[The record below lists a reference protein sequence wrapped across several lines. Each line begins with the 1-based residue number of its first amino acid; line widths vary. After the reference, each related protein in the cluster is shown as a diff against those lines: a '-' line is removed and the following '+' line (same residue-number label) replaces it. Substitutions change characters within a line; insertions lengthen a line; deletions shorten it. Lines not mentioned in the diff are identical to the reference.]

1 MNSFILFILSF
12 LILLL
17 FILSG
22 FSKIK
27 NINGTAKY
35 LKKNVNINI
44 PFNLYI
50 FAIILVIFLQI
61 IGSLTILYSS
71 LYINKIKNLKYA
83 YYSCISLAVFTIL
96 ATLIFHMPPTGKN
109 YYDVLKNISITGA
122 LLLLADK
129 FNYNP
134 DFNHL

>member
-1 MNSFILFILSF
+1 MNSFVLFILSF

-35 LKKNVNINI
+35 LQTNVNIDI

-50 FAIILVIFLQI
+50 LAILLVIFLQL
-61 IGSLTILYSS
+61 IGSLTILYSAVT
-71 LYINKIKNLKYA
+71 NKIKKYA
-83 YYSCISLAVFTIL
+83 YYFCISLAVFTIL

-109 YYDVLKNISITGA
+109 YYDVLKNISIIGA

-129 FNYNP
+129 FN
-134 DFNHL
+134 